1 VGRKRCKG
9 GKCREEER
17 LITVRRN
24 KRMEV
29 KTKQNKTKKP
39 QKPEIVKE
47 PDLINFIL
55 RM

>member
-1 VGRKRCKG
+1 M
-9 GKCREEER
+9 
-17 LITVRRN
+17 ITVRRN